1 MLPSFE
7 KAAGKENVHLI
18 KAITGAE
25 DFSFFAK
32 EVPGLYFF
40 LGGKTPG
47 SKEVFPHHTPDFFID
62 EGGLL
67 LGVKTFVQLTYDY
80 LGK

>member
-1 MLPSFE
+1 
-7 KAAGKENVHLI
+7 
-18 KAITGAE
+18 
-25 DFSFFAK
+25 
-32 EVPGLYFF
+32 VPGLYFF

-47 SKEVFPHHTPDFFID
+47 STEVFPHHTPDFFID

-80 LGK
+80 LGN